1 MRFTLE
7 IELGNDAMQTWDDI
21 RNAMRR
27 TDFAIME
34 ETRGVTVSA
43 RVGLFPIRDLNGLT
57 VGKWEVTETPSG
69 YLGTHVPFSPS
80 DACWCQPF
88 DGPKH
93 PHCPMH
99 GDDPMGRMYAEAFAP
114 GSEEQQAN
122 DRAKAAS
129 ADLPEGWPSNQPEP
143 PKWGGYA
150 ETIIT
155 NPADFDALEVHGVR
169 DLNEPAS
176 DKGTQCEVDDEDP
189 QFFSVYAHLV
199 EGGVECVG
207 DFERMAEASAYGER
221 LGKQHGW
228 PVHIYAKAI
237 A

>member
-129 ADLPEGWPSNQPEP
+129 ADLPEGWPNNQPMH
-143 PKWGGYA
+143 G
-150 ETIIT
+150 
-155 NPADFDALEVHGVR
+155 DATPRVLYVR
-169 DLNEPAS
+169 A
-176 DKGTQCEVDDEDP
+176 
-189 QFFSVYAHLV
+189 
-199 EGGVECVG
+199 
-207 DFERMAEASAYGER
+207 GER
-221 LGKQHGW
+221 GAEIDNWCVIDGDKAYPFGADEYGRKAAVREATRWELGRFTYLGEG
-228 PVHIYAKAI
+228 A
-237 A
+237 